1 MRFFLLLTLLLF
13 FTFRVMGQGVILDDE
28 AYEKTPL
35 VEKAPDRGRIPTA
48 VDLRPYCPRPG
59 DQGGLPSCA
68 AWSLANAMTIQ
79 QALAKEQTDTRK
91 IEKMRFS
98 VAYIYN
104 QVGDCYRG
112 ATFPDCLELLQ
123 QKGDCPAALLPYSQD
138 CAPIPENHHHAR
150 ARANRI
156 KGYRKVFSL
165 SAGMDEKIKNILD
178 EVGSYRPVVVACKIP
193 YNFRNNIPE
202 VRGSWPAEELHA
214 MVVAGYNEYAETFT
228 LMNSYGPDW
237 GDQGFFEMDW
247 ETLGKAA
254 RYGYVLEVE

>member
-1 MRFFLLLTLLLF
+1 MRWLLLFTLLPF
-13 FTFRVMGQGVILDDE
+13 FTFRAMGQGVILDDE
-28 AYEKTPL
+28 AYEQTPL

-48 VDLRPYCPRPG
+48 VDLRLYCPLPG

-79 QALAKEQTDTRK
+79 KAFAEEKTDPGE

-138 CAPIPENHHHAR
+138 CAPIPESRHHAR

-165 SAGMDEKIKNILD
+165 SANMDEKIENILD
-178 EVGSYRPVVVACKIP
+178 EVGSYRPVIVVCKVP
-193 YNFRNNIPE
+193 HNFRNNIPN
-202 VRGSWPAEELHA
+202 VRAPWPTEELHA
-214 MVVAGYNEYAETFT
+214 MVVAGYNEYAETFI
-228 LMNSYGPDW
+228 LMNSYGPGW

-254 RYGYVLEVE
+254 RYGYVLEME